1 MSNRLSAKPKP
12 PSQAQQ
18 SRPATSAPIA
28 NPVVGNAQQ
37 IKLSWILGSLG
48 LVFLLA
54 LIVAA
59 FSMWMILRKHP

>member
-1 MSNRLSAKPKP
+1 MSNRLSAKSKP

-18 SRPATSAPIA
+18 SPPATSAPIA
-28 NPVVGNAQQ
+28 KPAAGSAQQ

-48 LVFLLA
+48 LVFLMA

-59 FSMWMILRKHP
+59 FSMWMILRKDP